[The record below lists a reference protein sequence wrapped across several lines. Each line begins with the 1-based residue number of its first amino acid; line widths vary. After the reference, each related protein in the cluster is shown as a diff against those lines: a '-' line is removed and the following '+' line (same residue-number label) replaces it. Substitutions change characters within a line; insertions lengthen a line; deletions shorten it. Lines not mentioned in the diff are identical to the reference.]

1 MDELTEKNIL
11 FFDGTCGFC
20 HKSVQIFYKNQGK
33 TIYFAPLQGQSAAAL
48 QMPESARNANSLV
61 LFSNQKFYTNGQAL
75 RKLYTFTKPK
85 TMLRMLLGLT
95 HVLPLLLVN
104 ATYRIIANN
113 RHQLHSAKACTFD
126 SQITP
131 FLLP

>member
-1 MDELTEKNIL
+1 MDKLTEKNIL

-20 HKSVQIFYKNQGK
+20 HKSVKLFYKNRSK
-33 TIYFAPLQGQSAAAL
+33 TIYFAPIQGQSATAL

-61 LFSNQKFYTNGQAL
+61 LFLNQKFYTKGQAL
-75 RKLYTFTKPK
+75 RKLYTFTKPN
-85 TMLRMLLGLT
+85 TMLKMLLALT
-95 HVLPLLLVN
+95 HVLPLFIVN

-113 RHQLHSAKACTFD
+113 RHQLHSAKACTFN